1 MNAGAELGPRLVVV
15 VRPAIYEGAYAAA
28 LVRAPIAPLLYVYAA
43 VDDGDSLR
51 LLRAD
56 EAGSLAA
63 SHAEVLAAGIRN
75 LEERGARLL
84 GPEQSNEGR
93 EVLLVES
100 GDGLES
106 SRLVVPGWLAALTQ
120 GKEPAVAA
128 APTWTTLFVAP
139 RPDEAALADLMDLAE
154 EAWAGSGHPAL
165 APSSTPPALKAS
177 SCPLALPAEHP
188 LSARLASLHARFAA
202 AEYERQ
208 REVLE
213 LGLQGHERSRPPW
226 PMERSPNSERADL
239 TGGERGFCCTLGADA
254 APDRRRAQTR
264 SGGAAAPALVRH
276 RTRPRRARGL
286 QEGRGSAT
294 RHRGRDRDAARPPPE
309 DPRGSRVLVEP
320 RTAPAPRP
328 RRARGATRG
337 AVGVDHLL
345 NALAQEIR
353 GPAAVELLSRSASGR
368 ARCGPTWRP

>member
-1 MNAGAELGPRLVVV
+1 MVEHLPTSDERWAELGPRLVVV

-154 EAWAGSGHPAL
+154 EAWAGSGHPL
-165 APSSTPPALKAS
+165 SPVLYTTSPQGELV
-177 SCPLALPAEHP
+177 PLALPAEHP

-213 LGLQGHERSRPPW
+213 LGLQGHEDAPLVGECRVLPHPAGGSVTAATFLAGVPSLLP
-226 PMERSPNSERADL
+226 RADVVFVAWREGDAGRYL
-239 TGGERGFCCTLGADA
+239 LVERTDLERLAPLRLRPLSDLDPPRLATLGFPDQAELA
-254 APDRRRAQTR
+254 A
-264 SGGAAAPALVRH
+264 L
-276 RTRPRRARGL
+276 
-286 QEGRGSAT
+286 E
-294 RHRGRDRDAARPPPE
+294 
-309 DPRGSRVLVEP
+309 
-320 RTAPAPRP
+320 
-328 RRARGATRG
+328 
-337 AVGVDHLL
+337 AV
-345 NALAQEIR
+345 ALAHGTQPEQ
-353 GPAAVELLSRSASGR
+353 PLEDE
-368 ARCGPTWRP
+368 PT